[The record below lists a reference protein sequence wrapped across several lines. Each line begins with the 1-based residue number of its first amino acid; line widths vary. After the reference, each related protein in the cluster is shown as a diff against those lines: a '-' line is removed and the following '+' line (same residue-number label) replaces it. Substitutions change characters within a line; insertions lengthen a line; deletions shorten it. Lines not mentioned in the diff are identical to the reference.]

1 MVARARSLG
10 DDFPPCTFPQGIR
23 QVPEA
28 CERPNEAFA
37 FALLSTRL
45 EFSMMM
51 QSPDQLRIFTGG
63 EVIPKE
69 RVLLD
74 DLFYVQCNDPQIEK

>member
-1 MVARARSLG
+1 
-10 DDFPPCTFPQGIR
+10 
-23 QVPEA
+23 
-28 CERPNEAFA
+28 
-37 FALLSTRL
+37 
-45 EFSMMM
+45 MMM